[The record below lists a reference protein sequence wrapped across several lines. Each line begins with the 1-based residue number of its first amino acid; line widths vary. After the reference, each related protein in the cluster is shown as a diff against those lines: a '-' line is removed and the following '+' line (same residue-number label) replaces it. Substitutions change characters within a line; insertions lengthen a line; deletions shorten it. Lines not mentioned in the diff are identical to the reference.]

1 MTERMKISASKQAVE
16 TFQKGYPLIH
26 EDMVNKRE
34 KLSEEGT
41 IFDLM
46 TPQGEFIA
54 KAYYGLQ
61 NKGIGWILTQKKEEA
76 VNQQFFTGK
85 LSAAL
90 QRRKAF
96 FEDESTTAFRV
107 LNGEGDGIGGLT
119 IDYFNGYY
127 LLQWYSAGIY
137 AFRSLIIR
145 ALEAVTA
152 YEGLYEKRRFQ
163 QQGQYIEG
171 DDFVKGKEAPSP
183 LHIKENGM
191 TFAVYLNDGAMVGIF
206 LDQREAR
213 KRLRDEYAAGKT
225 VLNTFS
231 YTGAFS
237 VAVHHGGA
245 DKTVDVDVANR
256 SKSRVRENFELNDII
271 SDNQEIRV
279 MDVFA
284 YFDYAK
290 KKNITFDVIVLDP
303 PSFARTKKRT
313 FSAAKDYTSLLVDAI
328 SIVKDGGTIVAST
341 NFGGFGM
348 KAFQKQIDKACT
360 KAEVTQKVTE
370 RVRLPEDHPYN
381 ASYKEGD
388 YLKVVFIEITK

>member
-1 MTERMKISASKQAVE
+1 MTETMKISASKQAVE

-41 IFDLM
+41 VFDLM
-46 TPQGEFIA
+46 TPQGQFIA

-61 NKGIGWILTQKKEEA
+61 NKGIGWILTNKKEEA
-76 VNQQFFTGK
+76 IDQQFFVGK

-96 FEDESTTAFRV
+96 FEDESTTAFRIF
-107 LNGEGDGIGGLT
+107 NGEGDGIGGLT

-127 LLQWYSAGIY
+127 MLQWYSAGIY

-171 DDFVKGKEAPSP
+171 DDFVKGKEAPAP
-183 LHIKENGM
+183 LHVKENGM

-213 KRLRDEYAAGKT
+213 KRLRDEYSAGKT

-237 VAVHHGGA
+237 VAAHHGGA
-245 DKTVDVDVANR
+245 AKTVDVDVANR
-256 SKSRVRENFELNDII
+256 SKSRVQENFELNGVI
-271 SDNQEIRV
+271 SEDQEIRI

-290 KKNITFDVIVLDP
+290 KKNITYDVIVLDP

-328 SIVKDGGTIVAST
+328 SIIKDGGTIIAST

-360 KAEVTQKVTE
+360 KAEVKQNVTE
-370 RVRLPEDHPYN
+370 RVRLPDDHPYT

>member
-1 MTERMKISASKQAVE
+1 MTEIMKISASKQAVE

-76 VNQQFFTGK
+76 INQQFFTGK

-107 LNGEGDGIGGLT
+107 FNGEGDGIGGLT

-171 DDFVKGKEAPSP
+171 DDFVKGKEAPAP
-183 LHIKENGM
+183 LRIKENGM

-237 VAVHHGGA
+237 AAAHHGGA

-271 SDNQEIRV
+271 SENQEIRV

-360 KAEVTQKVTE
+360 KAGVTQNVTE
-370 RVRLPEDHPYN
+370 RVRLPEDHPYT